1 MLPNVDVPSSQGSD
15 GAEEF
20 LAVGL
25 VVNTDPFPPVFLVV
39 ELHCCPV
46 YGCDERRGCI
56 SLEAS
61 EFPVLILLEEGDV
74 VVFEL
79 DRLLCFIACPLYC
92 VFPDAQ
98 EVVEGDKCEVPDRL
112 V

>member
-1 MLPNVDVPSSQGSD
+1 MLPNVDVLSPQGSD

-39 ELHCCPV
+39 EFHCCPV
-46 YGCDERRGCI
+46 HGCDERRGCI

-74 VVFEL
+74 LVFEL
-79 DRLLCFIACPLYC
+79 DRLLCFVACPLCC

-98 EVVEGDKCEVPDRL
+98 EVVEGDKCEVPDCL

>member
-1 MLPNVDVPSSQGSD
+1 MLPNVDISPSQSSNR
-15 GAEEF
+15 AEEV

-25 VVNTDPFPPVFLVV
+25 VVDADPFPPLFLVV
-39 ELHCCPV
+39 ELHCCSV
-46 YGCDERRGCI
+46 RSCDERRGCI
-56 SLEAS
+56 LQEAS
-61 EFPVLILLEEGDV
+61 VFPVLILLEEGDV
-74 VVFEL
+74 LVFEL

-98 EVVEGDKCEVPDRL
+98 EVVEGNKCEVPDHL

>member
-1 MLPNVDVPSSQGSD
+1 MLLNVDVSSSQGSN

-25 VVNTDPFPPVFLVV
+25 EVDADPFPPVFVVV

-46 YGCDERRGCI
+46 RGCNERRGCI
-56 SLEAS
+56 PLEAS
-61 EFPVLILLEEGDV
+61 ELPVLIRLEEGDV
-74 VVFEL
+74 LIFEL
-79 DRLLCFIACPLYC
+79 DRLLCFVACPFYC
-92 VFPDAQ
+92 VLPDVQ
-98 EVVEGDKCEVPDRL
+98 EVVEIDKCEVPDCL

>member
-1 MLPNVDVPSSQGSD
+1 MLPNVDVSSSQGSN

-20 LAVGL
+20 LAIGVM
-25 VVNTDPFPPVFLVV
+25 VNTDPFPPVFLVV
-39 ELHCCPV
+39 EFHCCPV
-46 YGCDERRGCI
+46 RGCDERRGCI
-56 SLEAS
+56 LLEAS

-74 VVFEL
+74 LVFEL

-98 EVVEGDKCEVPDRL
+98 KVVESDKCEIPDRL